1 LFLDWIDLFDMKG
14 GNTMSYQKPRG
25 TQDLLPGVVEA
36 WQQFEQAAREL
47 GRLFH
52 YREIRTPIFEATELF
67 ARGVGENTD
76 VVSKEMFEL
85 KPKTEKSA
93 SLTLRPEGTA
103 GVVRSYVENKLYAE
117 PDVTKLYYIGP
128 MFRHENP
135 QAGRYR
141 QFHQFGVEA
150 FGSASPELDAEVIAM
165 GVQFFESL
173 GLEGVQVEI
182 NSVGTPQVRETYRAR
197 LQTFLAPVRSQLCS
211 DCQTRLDKN
220 PLRVLDCKVD
230 QKYFDGVPSILDS
243 LDEECANH
251 FEAVQRDLK
260 AMGVSYTIN
269 PKLVRG
275 LDYYTHTAFE
285 FKSEGIGSID
295 TIGGGGRYNGLVEVI
310 GGPAQP
316 GVGFG
321 MGIERVLMVLAKQK
335 GEAAIVAPSIDLFV
349 MTLGEQA
356 ERAVPK
362 LLQDLRKAGVSCE
375 RDFMGRKMKALF
387 KSAERAGARYVAIIG
402 DDELAQGIVSLKQL
416 ATGNQQSVAFDQI
429 ANVVKGEH

>member
-1 LFLDWIDLFDMKG
+1 
-14 GNTMSYQKPRG
+14 MSYQKPRG
-25 TQDLLPGVVEA
+25 TQDLLPGTVEA
-36 WQQFEQAAREL
+36 WQKFESQAREL
-47 GRLFH
+47 GRLFN
-52 YREIRTPIFEATELF
+52 YREIRTPIFESTDLF

-150 FGSASPELDAEVIAM
+150 FGSTAPELDAEVIAM

-173 GLEGVQVEI
+173 GLQGVRVEI
-182 NSVGTPQVRETYRAR
+182 NSVGTPGVRETYRVR
-197 LQTFLAPVRSQLCS
+197 LQAFLAPVRSDLCQ
-211 DCQTRLDKN
+211 DCQTRLEKN

-243 LDEECANH
+243 LDEACSTH
-251 FEAVQRDLK
+251 FEAVKRDLS
-260 AMGVSYTIN
+260 ALGITYEVN

-295 TIGGGGRYNGLVEVI
+295 TIGGGGRYNGLVETI
-310 GGPAQP
+310 GGQEKP

-321 MGIERVLMVLAKQK
+321 MGIERVLLVLAKQL
-335 GEAAIVAPSIDLFV
+335 GEAALVAPAIDLYV
-349 MTLGEQA
+349 MALGEAA
-356 ERAVPK
+356 ERALPK
-362 LLQDLRKAGVSCE
+362 LLHDLRKQGVAVE

-387 KSAERAGARYVAIIG
+387 KSAERVGANYVAIIG
-402 DDELAQGIVSLKQL
+402 DDELAQGVASVKHL
-416 ATGNQQSVAFDQI
+416 ATGEQQAVAFDQL
-429 ANVVKGEH
+429 ASYLKGDK